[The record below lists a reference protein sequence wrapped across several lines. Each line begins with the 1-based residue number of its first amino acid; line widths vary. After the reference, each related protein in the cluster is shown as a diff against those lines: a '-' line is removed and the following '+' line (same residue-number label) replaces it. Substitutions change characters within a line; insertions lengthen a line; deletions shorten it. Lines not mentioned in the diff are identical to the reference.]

1 MPEDIYI
8 NARDLARQTVTTTND
23 NVSTM
28 RHMFYSSDDWKP
40 SYRFNITDPYIHSIA
55 KLVVEELR
63 EWIKTGQA
71 KPEEIDEMLKNFE

>member
-8 NARDLARQTVTTTND
+8 NARDLARQTVTITND
-23 NVSTM
+23 NVGTM
-28 RHMFYSSDDWKP
+28 SNWKP
-40 SYRFNITDPYIHSIA
+40 SYRFTDPYIHSIA

>member
-1 MPEDIYI
+1 MPEEVMPEDIYI
-8 NARDLARQTVTTTND
+8 NARDLARQTVTITND

-28 RHMFYSSDDWKP
+28 SHWKP
-40 SYRFNITDPYIHSIA
+40 GYRFNITDPYIHSIA